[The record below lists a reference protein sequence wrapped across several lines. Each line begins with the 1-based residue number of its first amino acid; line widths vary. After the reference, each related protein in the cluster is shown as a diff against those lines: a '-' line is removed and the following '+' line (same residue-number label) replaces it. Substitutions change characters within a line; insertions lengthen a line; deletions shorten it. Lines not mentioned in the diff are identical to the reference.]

1 MSYENG
7 QYFRD
12 LINQVAGFSTAK
24 SWELETKSDKVERS
38 SRDALVLELLD
49 MAERDMAERDIAER
63 GTDDQFKS
71 IIHWRL
77 KEIRAEIWKQIK

>member
-1 MSYENG
+1 LSYENG

-49 MAERDMAERDIAER
+49 MAERDIAER